1 MATLQQLQVIDGFQG
16 WRGDMNA
23 AAITDLAKVELAEL
37 AVAEAGLRR
46 AGTRQ
51 TNAVHAYM
59 LIDVIR
65 HRMRISTLE
74 DPAFF
79 IQQSFHHPALGCFYS
94 WPALGGRLG
103 RYCADRE
110 Y

>member
-1 MATLQQLQVIDGFQG
+1 
-16 WRGDMNA
+16 MNA

-74 DPAFF
+74 DPAF
-79 IQQSFHHPALGCFYS
+79 SFSSRSITRHSVVL
-94 WPALGGRLG
+94 
-103 RYCADRE
+103 
-110 Y
+110 